1 MKVRYLVKTNV
12 KEWLVESKS
21 EEKAQNKI
29 NLISKFETIL
39 EVTRIIAIVEL

>member
-12 KEWLVESKS
+12 KEWLVESSS

-29 NLISKFETIL
+29 NLIAKFETIL
-39 EVTRIIAIVEL
+39 EIIPLIAIVRL